1 MSKKRISENDHDL
14 DRCGDELA
22 KLVKKASL
30 TPAVAEAII
39 GWMLLKNAYKG
50 RVWERLNKHVS
61 DNVTKM
67 SSSDKQAA
75 YAILT
80 EIGSNVRMI
89 NE

>member
-1 MSKKRISENDHDL
+1 
-14 DRCGDELA
+14 
-22 KLVKKASL
+22 
-30 TPAVAEAII
+30 VAEAIL

-67 SSSDKQAA
+67 SQSDKQAA

-80 EIGSNVRMI
+80 EIGSNVRLI